1 MNTDDVEIAS
11 WLVMQP
17 RNIPFPVLSSQCADR
32 FGGAAWGEDR
42 IRSFILRLPEKTRR
56 PRAVSG
62 NPEMVA
68 FINECIGTM
77 PYAKLAEECRV
88 RFGPEAPSKSA
99 LHRHRQRMAALL
111 RNLRFMD
118 L

>member
-17 RNIPFPVLSSQCADR
+17 RNILFPVLASQCADR

-68 FINECIGTM
+68 FINERIGTM
-77 PYAKLAEECRV
+77 PYAKLAEECRA
-88 RFGPEAPSKSA
+88 RFGSVAPSRSA

-111 RNLRFMD
+111 ANIRYMKL
-118 L
+118 

>member
-1 MNTDDVEIAS
+1 MKADDVEIAS
-11 WLVMQP
+11 WLVMQS
-17 RNIPFPVLSSQCADR
+17 RNIPFPVLASQCADR

-42 IRSFILRLPEKTRR
+42 IRSFILRLSDKTRR

-68 FINECIGTM
+68 FINERIGTM
-77 PYAKLAEECRV
+77 PYAKLAAECRE
-88 RFGPEAPSKSA
+88 RFGSDAPSKSA
-99 LHRHRQRMAALL
+99 LHRHHKRMVALL
-111 RNLRFMD
+111 SRLRQID

>member
-1 MNTDDVEIAS
+1 MNAEDVEIAS

-17 RNIPFPVLSSQCADR
+17 RNIPFPVLASQCADR

-42 IRSFILRLPEKTRR
+42 IRSFILRLSDKTRR

-68 FINECIGTM
+68 FINERIGTM
-77 PYAKLAEECRV
+77 PYAKLAEECRA
-88 RFGPEAPSKSA
+88 RYGQEAPSKSA

-111 RNLRFMD
+111 SRLPQID